1 MGRAH
6 LALVLNEFLT
16 KQPII
21 PCFVTI
27 AALERTI
34 DREGSVFVRTARH
47 HMDLHTPIT
56 YQLNPHYEHV
66 PIYRDI
72 SRLRVDEAVR
82 TIIASTSLPLGIAGP
97 FTMRGISFED
107 GGLADN
113 CPLLPL
119 LIAQEVRQVLVVML
133 SPPGIGTG
141 LDTVEGQALARASL
155 RSKLATTID
164 KRLRRDTYREFCRR
178 LRLRPGSD
186 RIPDKPGSDEYER
199 VSYVVKEITKQLSP
213 SKDELLDRFDRME
226 ILVVAPNQSLGNF
239 VTGTLAFWPARVRA
253 LFEQG
258 VVDAKCVLAAFAFET
273 MLPSQSTATGPDGSQ
288 F

>member
-1 MGRAH
+1 
-6 LALVLNEFLT
+6 
-16 KQPII
+16 
-21 PCFVTI
+21 
-27 AALERTI
+27 
-34 DREGSVFVRTARH
+34 
-47 HMDLHTPIT
+47 
-56 YQLNPHYEHV
+56 
-66 PIYRDI
+66 
-72 SRLRVDEAVR
+72 
-82 TIIASTSLPLGIAGP
+82 
-97 FTMRGISFED
+97 
-107 GGLADN
+107 
-113 CPLLPL
+113 
-119 LIAQEVRQVLVVML
+119 
-133 SPPGIGTG
+133 
-141 LDTVEGQALARASL
+141 
-155 RSKLATTID
+155 
-164 KRLRRDTYREFCRR
+164 